1 MELVHAGPHQH
12 FHPKI
17 HTTSYP
23 ILFIYKKKDWS
34 SLSKRL
40 QRDPFSGLIDSA
52 SELLHTHDRIPTSMA
67 TVLLSKPTNT
77 VSGV

>member
-12 FHPKI
+12 FYPKI

-23 ILFIYKKKDWS
+23 IFLEKDWS